1 MNENLIQRMERERIQ
16 RLRKI
21 KKPVDPEVAKWA
33 EFIKANTPAAPVE
46 ASVSTESKSIHQ
58 SSAQALR
65 DAFMGPDPKPS
76 SNDRRNT
83 PLNGDMKSLIAGYIG
98 SQPSNASHDPSDN
111 RWQ

>member
-1 MNENLIQRMERERIQ
+1 MNENLIQRMERERTE

-21 KKPVDPEVAKWA
+21 KKPVDLEVAKWA
-33 EFIKANTPAAPVE
+33 DFIRANTPAAPVE
-46 ASVSTESKSIHQ
+46 TSVSTQ
-58 SSAQALR
+58 SNSVYQSPAQALR
-65 DAFMGPDPKPS
+65 DAFMGPDPKQSP
-76 SNDRRNT
+76 NDRRNA